1 GLDFYDRLVDEVCER
16 NLKPFLTLYHWE
28 LPSAL
33 ADRGG
38 WSNADIGNWFAEYS
52 NVILDRIGDRLYATA
67 PINEPWCVAWLSH
80 FLGLHA
86 PGHRDIRAASR
97 AMHHVLV
104 AQAKAIDIIREQNA
118 GRPGVT
124 FNFECIEPVDTS
136 QEAAEAA
143 AVYDS
148 IYNRWFLEATF
159 QGTYPEPALRYLEPW
174 LPSGWEKDLEKI
186 AVPLDWFGMNY
197 YTRTLI
203 GPATDEALPAVSS
216 HVGELPQTSLGWEI
230 YPKGIKKL
238 LHKINHTTGGKIPIY
253 ITENGMSGDDVIVN
267 GSVDDTDRIDYLNA
281 HFYEVKSAIVE
292 GVPVAGYFIW
302 SLLDNFEWAFGYEK
316 RFGLVHVDFDTQ
328 ERTPKASWYALQK
341 ALKT

>member
-1 GLDFYDRLVDEVCER
+1 MIKKLNWCRDDFPADFFFGTATSSYQIEGHSFGSAGPTHWDSFCATPGNVVRQENGGISCDHYHLYKEDLDLVAGAGLDAYRFSSSWSRVIPDGIGQVNTTGLDFYDRLVDEVCER

-38 WSNADIGNWFAEYS
+38 WSNADISNWFAEYS

-80 FLGLHA
+80 FQGLHA
-86 PGHRDIRAASR
+86 PGHKDIRAASR

-159 QGTYPEPALRYLEPW
+159 QGTYPEPALRYL
-174 LPSGWEKDLEKI
+174 
-186 AVPLDWFGMNY
+186 
-197 YTRTLI
+197 
-203 GPATDEALPAVSS
+203 
-216 HVGELPQTSLGWEI
+216 
-230 YPKGIKKL
+230 
-238 LHKINHTTGGKIPIY
+238 
-253 ITENGMSGDDVIVN
+253 
-267 GSVDDTDRIDYLNA
+267 
-281 HFYEVKSAIVE
+281 
-292 GVPVAGYFIW
+292 
-302 SLLDNFEWAFGYEK
+302 
-316 RFGLVHVDFDTQ
+316 
-328 ERTPKASWYALQK
+328 
-341 ALKT
+341 